1 MNGGL
6 LGLVAIQTMRTRALK
21 IRAAQYADGVTTKQ
35 LAQLIDDHEKLLD
48 AYAVARARL
57 DRAATIL
64 DAGHSYDDT
73 HSLWTTTNP

>member
-6 LGLVAIQTMRTRALK
+6 LGLVAIQNMRARALK
-21 IRAAQYADGVTTKQ
+21 IRAAQYAAGVTTKQ

-64 DAGHSYDDT
+64 DGGRSYDDT
-73 HSLWTTTNP
+73 GSLWTATP